1 MNKRL
6 RDKRKKVNVGRY
18 TSGLY
23 FGMWAKYKQQLIIY
37 QLAELK
43 RRYEVLS

>member
-6 RDKRKKVNVGRY
+6 RDKRKKAL
-18 TSGLY
+18 T
-23 FGMWAKYKQQLIIY
+23 KYKQRLIIY

>member
-6 RDKRKKVNVGRY
+6 RDKRKKAL
-18 TSGLY
+18 T
-23 FGMWAKYKQQLIIY
+23 KYKQQLIIY